1 MNQPFLP
8 HQFPRLTQAAEGLPR
23 WRWTVAEI
31 EAMTNAG
38 IFTEDERFELIG
50 GEIVPMNPKGI
61 QHEVLKTMLNLHFA
75 ANTPVEFLFTQETTF
90 RLNEDSFVE
99 PDFIFYRKADGLANL
114 NPRTALLAVEVADS
128 SLAWDLGRKA
138 RLRHPRTVGDRSAIA
153 LDPCPPK
160 ARPRRL
166 RGDREG
172 SGRPSLKPRFHAGAY
187 GDAGQAR
194 LFVNYSR
201 DREERPRRS
210 RRSTCTR
217 S

>member
-138 RLRHPRTVGDRSAIA
+138 RLYANFGIPELWVIEAQSRLTHVHRKPGLEGYGEIGKVPEDQALSPGFTPELTVTLAK
-153 LDPCPPK
+153 LD
-160 ARPRRL
+160 
-166 RGDREG
+166 
-172 SGRPSLKPRFHAGAY
+172 
-187 GDAGQAR
+187 
-194 LFVNYSR
+194 YS
-201 DREERPRRS
+201 
-210 RRSTCTR
+210 
-217 S
+217 